1 LRRAVATRICANE
14 VQEGRMSRLSS
25 TYDLGLETG
34 AELSRGSV
42 PMQRGQDPHRVTAEQ
57 VDRARLSV
65 ARSATGAEDCRMLL
79 DMLGLID
86 GEDGIPPVRR

>member
-1 LRRAVATRICANE
+1 
-14 VQEGRMSRLSS
+14 MSRLSS
-25 TYDLGLETG
+25 AFDFGLDTG
-34 AELSRGSV
+34 AELSRSPV
-42 PMQRGQDPHRVTAEQ
+42 PMPRGQDPHRVTPEQ
-57 VDRARLSV
+57 VDRARLAV